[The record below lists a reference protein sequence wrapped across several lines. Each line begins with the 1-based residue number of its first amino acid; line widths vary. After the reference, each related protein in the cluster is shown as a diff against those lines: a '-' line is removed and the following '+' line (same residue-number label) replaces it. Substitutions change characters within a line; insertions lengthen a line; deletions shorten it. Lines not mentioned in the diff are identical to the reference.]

1 MNIFSTS
8 LLWIILIVFLGALI
22 RSTFGFGDALIE
34 MPLLAMIISIKI
46 ATPIVAAYGI
56 VLAIAILCKEWRHIN
71 FRSTWRL
78 ILSSA
83 IGIPFGIYYLHT
95 VPETVTKI
103 VLGIFLILIAL
114 FNIIYPKNMPTVPQN
129 SAYGFGFLAGI
140 LGSAYNTNGPPIL
153 LYAVMQKWDPAT
165 FRATMQSYF
174 LPINLLIVISHIS
187 SGLWQKQTLFTFL
200 YGFPFVI
207 GAFFLGTF
215 LSRKLETEKFTKA
228 VYIVVLGIGTLLILS
243 VI

>member
-1 MNIFSTS
+1 MDILSTP
-8 LLWIILIVFLGALI
+8 LLWIILIVFLGALV

-34 MPLLAMIISIKI
+34 MPLLALVISIKV

-56 VLAIAILCKEWRHIN
+56 VLAIAILLREWKHIN
-71 FRSTWRL
+71 LRSTWRL

-83 IGIPFGIYYLHT
+83 IGIPFGIYYLHA
-95 VPETVTKI
+95 VPESITKI
-103 VLGIFLILIAL
+103 GLGIILILTAL
-114 FNIIYPKNMPTVPQN
+114 FNIVYPKNMPTVHQN
-129 SAYGFGFLAGI
+129 SAYGFGFLAGV

-174 LPINLLIVISHIS
+174 LPVNLLIVISHIG
-187 SGLWQKQTLFTFL
+187 SGLWQTKTLSIFL
-200 YGFPFVI
+200 YGFPVVI

-215 LSRKLETEKFTKA
+215 LSGKLDTTKFNKA
-228 VYIVVLGIGTLLILS
+228 LYAVVLGMGIILIVSIL
-243 VI
+243 